1 MYSMVHLR
9 TDLLIWLR
17 SQTYAVKQRTEIYIE
32 KNKNTGDKKKISL
45 VNSVLILS
53 SLSNSDTPW
62 ILRVSLMSIL
72 FDDTNASQYDLSW
85 VLLSQTQVSAIKV
98 KQFLKEYSTFMLQ
111 EKNNTTTPDLP
122 KWKKKQ
128 NNYIFNVSFTHGRNR
143 SLGRQIKTSEICVT
157 LNSWTNCFSLLE
169 AWTPPLVL
177 SWQFNTALFVTSIE
191 CLPHN
196 VCC

>member
-122 KWKKKQ
+122 KMEKKKIK
-128 NNYIFNVSFTHGRNR
+128 NTISSMLVSLMEETG
-143 SLGRQIKTSEICVT
+143 
-157 LNSWTNCFSLLE
+157 
-169 AWTPPLVL
+169 P
-177 SWQFNTALFVTSIE
+177 
-191 CLPHN
+191 
-196 VCC
+196 

>member
-17 SQTYAVKQRTEIYIE
+17 SQTYAVIQRTEIYIE

-122 KWKKKQ
+122 KWKKNKTT
-128 NNYIFNVSFTHGRNR
+128 ISSMLVSLMEETG
-143 SLGRQIKTSEICVT
+143 
-157 LNSWTNCFSLLE
+157 
-169 AWTPPLVL
+169 P
-177 SWQFNTALFVTSIE
+177 
-191 CLPHN
+191 
-196 VCC
+196 

>member
-1 MYSMVHLR
+1 M
-9 TDLLIWLR
+9 
-17 SQTYAVKQRTEIYIE
+17 
-32 KNKNTGDKKKISL
+32 
-45 VNSVLILS
+45 NSVLILS

-122 KWKKKQ
+122 KWKKK
-128 NNYIFNVSFTHGRNR
+128 
-143 SLGRQIKTSEICVT
+143 
-157 LNSWTNCFSLLE
+157 
-169 AWTPPLVL
+169 
-177 SWQFNTALFVTSIE
+177 
-191 CLPHN
+191 
-196 VCC
+196 